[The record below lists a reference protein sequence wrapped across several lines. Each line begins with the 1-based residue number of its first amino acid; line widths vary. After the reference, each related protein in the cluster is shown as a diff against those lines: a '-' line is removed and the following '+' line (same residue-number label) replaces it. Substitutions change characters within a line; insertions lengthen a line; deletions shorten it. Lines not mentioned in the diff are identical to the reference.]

1 MRRVLAGFVMALF
14 AVVAIATAPQ
24 ALATPDDD
32 FLSALS
38 AAGLSVPAKV
48 APQVIQGGHTVC
60 SAWAGGASYGDTV
73 KGVVGATGGNQ
84 GMASLFVRT
93 ATKSLCPSYASKLP

>member
-1 MRRVLAGFVMALF
+1 MALF

-24 ALATPDDD
+24 ALASPDDD

-38 AAGLSVPAKV
+38 SAGLSFPAK
-48 APQVIQGGHTVC
+48 ATPQVIQGGHTVC
-60 SAWAGGASYGDTV
+60 STWASGSSYQDTV

-84 GMASLFVRT
+84 SMASLFVRT
-93 ATKSLCPSYASKLP
+93 ATKALCPNYASKLP

>member
-1 MRRVLAGFVMALF
+1 MRRALAGLAMALF
-14 AVVAIATAPQ
+14 AVVAIVPAPQ
-24 ALATPDDD
+24 ALASPDDD
-32 FLSALS
+32 FLSALAS
-38 AAGLSVPAKV
+38 AGLSFPAKA

-60 SAWAGGASYGDTV
+60 SSWSSGASYGDTM

-84 GMASLFVRT
+84 SMASLFVRT